1 MKKKYITP
9 EVEVVK
15 LNSCTLLA
23 GSATGS
29 NVYDDAPNNEPGLS
43 RGYSIFD
50 DGYY

>member
-1 MKKKYITP
+1 MKKKYIAP

-29 NVYDDAPNNEPGLS
+29 SVYGDAPGGAPGLS
-43 RGYSIFD
+43 RGYNVYED
-50 DGYY
+50 EDY